1 MTIHPSAIVEPGA
14 RIGAG
19 VKVGPFCVV
28 GSDVTLEDGVELIS
42 HAVVTGRTS
51 VGARTVVFPFA
62 SVGHRPQDLKYAGEP
77 STLSIGTDCVIREH
91 VTINPGTA
99 GGGMKTVIGNH
110 CLLMIGVHIGHDC
123 ILGDHIVLS
132 NNTGIAGHCV
142 IDDYVIMSGHSG
154 SAQFVHIGAH
164 AFIGGMTKVEK
175 DVIPYGTV
183 LGNPAALSGVNI
195 VGLKRRGFDREAIHR
210 LRTAYR
216 MIFSSEGTLRERV
229 DDASAMVPDEEL
241 VQDVVKFVAAAER
254 PLTLPGNLPIN
265 VPGEE

>member
-14 RIGAG
+14 KLGAD
-19 VKVGPFCVV
+19 VTVGPFCLV
-28 GSDVTLEDGVELIS
+28 GGNVTLGDGVELIS
-42 HAVVTGRTS
+42 HAVVSGHTTI
-51 VGARTVVFPFA
+51 GARSRIFPFA
-62 SVGHRPQDLKYAGEP
+62 SVGHRPQDLKFAGEP
-77 STLSIGTDCVIREH
+77 STLIIGTDCTVREH

-99 GGGMKTVIGNH
+99 GGGMKTVVGDH

-123 ILGDHIVLS
+123 ILGDHIILS
-132 NNTGIAGHCV
+132 NNAGIAGHCV

-164 AFIGGMTKVEK
+164 AFVGGMTKVEK

-183 LGNPAALSGVNI
+183 LGNPAELSGINL

-229 DDASAMVPDEEL
+229 DDASALFPDDLL

-254 PLTLPGNLPIN
+254 PLTLPGN
-265 VPGEE
+265 VQSEE

>member
-1 MTIHPSAIVEPGA
+1 MTIHPTAIVEPGA
-14 RIGAG
+14 RLGTG
-19 VKVGPFCVV
+19 VTVGPFCIV
-28 GSDVTLEDGVELIS
+28 GSDVSLGDEVELIS

-51 VGARTVVFPFA
+51 VGARTRIFPFA

-77 STLSIGTDCVIREH
+77 STLSIGSDCTIREH

-99 GGGMKTVIGNH
+99 GGGMRTVVGDH

-123 ILGDHIVLS
+123 ILGNHIILS

-183 LGNPAALSGVNI
+183 LGNPAALSGINL

-216 MIFSSEGTLRERV
+216 MIFASEGTLRERV
-229 DDASAMVPDEEL
+229 DDALALFPDEQL
-241 VQDVVKFVAAAER
+241 VRDVVKFIAAAER
-254 PLTLPGNLPIN
+254 PLTLPGNAP
-265 VPGEE
+265 VED